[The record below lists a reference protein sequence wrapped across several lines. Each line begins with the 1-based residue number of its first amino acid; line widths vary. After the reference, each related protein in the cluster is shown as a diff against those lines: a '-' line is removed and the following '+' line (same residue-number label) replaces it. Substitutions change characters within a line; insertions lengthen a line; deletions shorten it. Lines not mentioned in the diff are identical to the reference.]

1 MALEIAPGVLL
12 TPTPT
17 KTPTPT
23 NYISDDDYNLLTQ
36 YIPELESKIVDR
48 FGTQNIT
55 GMLAALGKESTFAAD
70 LIKWNE
76 EGRLTQL
83 AEGVTRSSNVFTS
96 NDHTFRVGE
105 TIVVRTS
112 DGSQLRQGQITEV
125 TANTFTALC
134 GNSAG
139 WTGTTGL
146 TVYADSNEFGKGST
160 GLGAG
165 LNSQVQQFTQKPVN
179 IFEYIEENGSNLALR
194 TWVDTGEG
202 YVWYYRNLS
211 ETKQR
216 FNNAIENK
224 LIMGRLW
231 EGDLLAAG
239 AEGTQGLFS
248 AAEEGN
254 IFSGQLTDLDDF
266 DEVIDRMNA
275 QAGIAENYLYIT
287 SAQSR
292 VIDRM
297 LKAENVTGVSW
308 GEFSNEAEMLKLGFE
323 AFKYGNYQFKKSLW
337 RFLDNPTTEGSA
349 IGATKYHGL
358 MIPMGSKNV
367 YDVIAAKNVT
377 NPILHVKIRANE
389 LTNRKYKMRIK
400 DWDNGTNDADAR
412 ITEFLTER
420 ALCLTSRN
428 NVMVI
433 KGS

>member
-165 LNSQVQQFTQKPVN
+165 LNSQIQQFTQKPVN
-179 IFEYIEENGSNLALR
+179 IFEYIKETGSNLALR

-420 ALCLTSRN
+420 ALCLASRN

-433 KGS
+433 KG

>member
-1 MALEIAPGVLL
+1 MALELAPGVLL

-36 YIPELESKIVDR
+36 YIPELETKIVDR

-96 NDHTFRVGE
+96 ASHTFRVGE

-112 DGSQLRQGQITEV
+112 DGGELRQGQITEV
-125 TANTFTALC
+125 TTNTFTALC

-139 WTGTTGL
+139 WTGASGL

-165 LNSQVQQFTQKPVN
+165 LNSQIQQFTQKPVN
-179 IFEYIEENGSNLALR
+179 IFEYIKETGSNMALR

-202 YVWYYRNLS
+202 FVWYYRNLS

-224 LIMGRLW
+224 LIMGKMW

-239 AEGTQGLFS
+239 QEGTQGLFS

-308 GEFSNEAEMLKLGFE
+308 GEFSNEAEMLKLGFS

-349 IGATKYHGL
+349 TGATKYHGL
-358 MIPMGSKNV
+358 MFPMGSKNI
-367 YDVIAAKNVT
+367 YDVQTAKQVT
-377 NPILHVKIRANE
+377 QPILHVKIRANE

-420 ALCLTSRN
+420 ALCVTSRN
-428 NVMVI
+428 NLMVI
-433 KGS
+433 KG

>member
-165 LNSQVQQFTQKPVN
+165 LNSQVQQFTQKSVN
-179 IFEYIEENGSNLALR
+179 IFEYIKETGSNLALR

-420 ALCLTSRN
+420 ALCLASRN